1 MKVSMPS
8 PAIILKKGGT
18 FAIYD
23 MMTPARYG
31 DMDAFVRELKDAG
44 YEKVELIKTCEGM
57 FLKKKEAL
65 FLDLAGSTLLTGI
78 K

>member
-1 MKVSMPS
+1 
-8 PAIILKKGGT
+8 
-18 FAIYD
+18 

-44 YEKVELIKTCEGM
+44 YEKVELLKTCEGM

-65 FLDLAGSTLLTGI
+65 FLNLAGSTLLTGI